1 MFRTLWL
8 DDYRTQRRQWAH
20 PPFRHPHPLR
30 ASRQEVI
37 DMVDLHTND
46 TLVRTRMA
54 EDVQR
59 AALYR
64 LRRQRTAGGRRFL
77 RRLLAVPSAGPAIP
91 GRHDYPAFELDRAA

>member
-1 MFRTLWL
+1 
-8 DDYRTQRRQWAH
+8 
-20 PPFRHPHPLR
+20 
-30 ASRQEVI
+30 VI

-59 AALYR
+59 AARYR

-77 RRLLAVPSAGPAIP
+77 RRNLAVPT
-91 GRHDYPAFELDRAA
+91 GRAATPERRDHPAFELDRAA